1 MSAPLPGRTLADL
14 DGDVLA
20 HCARHLCARDVA
32 SLAMACRPLRA
43 AAYCDAVW
51 YRLYRSTL
59 LLPFLSPL
67 PRFGNFS
74 SIRRYIQLF
83 ASASVRQFLRTE

>member
-1 MSAPLPGRTLADL
+1 MSAPPVRTLADL

-20 HCARHLCARDVA
+20 HCAGYLGARDVA

-51 YRLYRSTL
+51 YRLFRSL
-59 LLPFLSPL
+59 L
-67 PRFGNFS
+67 
-74 SIRRYIQLF
+74 
-83 ASASVRQFLRTE
+83 

>member
-32 SLAMACRPLRA
+32 SLAMACRPLHA

-51 YRLYRSTL
+51 YRLYRSPPS
-59 LLPFLSPL
+59 LPSLSLSPV
-67 PRFGNFS
+67 PGI
-74 SIRRYIQLF
+74 SI
-83 ASASVRQFLRTE
+83 